1 MKGLIACTHRLS
13 YHQIEFK
20 YRIRR
25 VTYKE
30 MYKTYRKITCHM
42 IPLKLVTVLDI
53 QHTPEQILL
62 LLLNRFPTSWVLK

>member
-1 MKGLIACTHRLS
+1 
-13 YHQIEFK
+13 
-20 YRIRR
+20 
-25 VTYKE
+25 

-62 LLLNRFPTSWVLK
+62 LLLNGFPTSWVLK